1 MSKPHDDPLWRG
13 RPSVG
18 SYILIYGI
26 ITLIVILALVTIE
39 YSLSASYRVFPNNIG
54 GILYPLELA
63 TATILVILFAIK
75 AIQLAVIWATNRYE
89 LMSDG
94 LYVNQGIVNLESSFL
109 SAMAFSDA
117 RLIRTWS
124 LRMVKRGLIIVEAN
138 DGRRFFLNYV
148 KDPLQVQSL
157 IRSTL
162 AHPTV
167 RTE

>member
-1 MSKPHDDPLWRG
+1 MSKLHDDPLWRG

-26 ITLIVILALVTIE
+26 ISLIVILALVTIE
-39 YSLSASYRVFPNNIG
+39 YSISSYGVFPNNIG
-54 GILYPLELA
+54 GIQYPVELA
-63 TATILVILFAIK
+63 TAIIVIIFFAIK
-75 AIQLAVIWATNRYE
+75 AIQLAIIWATSRYE

-94 LYVNQGIVNLESSFL
+94 LYVNQGVVNLESSFL

-124 LRMVKRGLIIVEAN
+124 LRIAKRGLIIVEAN

-148 KDPLQVQSL
+148 KDPMQVQSL